1 MRASQLRWTV
11 RWMDQRT
18 QSPERDTEVDH
29 RDLEFLSHLLKCVC
43 AVNLHINTMD
53 ITTTTASVSIG

>member
-1 MRASQLRWTV
+1 
-11 RWMDQRT
+11 MDQRT